1 MLEHVRFP
9 EKVIQEMYRV
19 LKSDGVLL
27 LTTRQYWKTHGSP
40 YDFFRYTRLGLESLL
55 SSNGFEVITTIPM
68 GGPASLIATVID
80 QNVPLLSKPVLKE
93 IFLYPLWWLARR
105 IDETF
110 YLSKKSFIELP
121 DTSGWLVFARKL
133 AT

>member
-40 YDFFRYTRLGLESLL
+40 HDFFRYTRLGLESLL

-121 DTSGWLVFARKL
+121 DTSGWLVFAR
-133 AT
+133 